1 MPGSQKRVER
11 QADGKHRDM
20 MWAKIVSDEAT
31 IKDFCYE
38 PLRSG
43 ETYKAE
49 AIRSYSSAANSCYTR
64 VFFSF
69 DGEERSLDVH
79 NRHLLLI
86 GQDEHR
92 EEKLRELGI

>member
-1 MPGSQKRVER
+1 
-11 QADGKHRDM
+11 M
-20 MWAKIVSDEAT
+20 MWAKIISDDAT

-49 AIRSYSSAANSCYTR
+49 AANSYYTR

-86 GQDEHR
+86 GREEHR
-92 EEKLRELGI
+92 EEKLKSIGIKE

>member
-1 MPGSQKRVER
+1 
-11 QADGKHRDM
+11 M
-20 MWAKIVSDEAT
+20 MWAKIISDDAT

-49 AIRSYSSAANSCYTR
+49 AANSYYTR

-69 DGEERSLDVH
+69 DGEERSLNVH
-79 NRHLLLI
+79 NRHLQLI
-86 GQDEHR
+86 GRDEHR
-92 EEKLRELGI
+92 EEKLRELGIKE

>member
-1 MPGSQKRVER
+1 MPGPQMGVEGK
-11 QADGKHRDM
+11 ADRKHRHM
-20 MWAKIVSDEAT
+20 MWAKIISDDAT

-49 AIRSYSSAANSCYTR
+49 AANNYYTR

-79 NRHLLLI
+79 NRHLQLI
-86 GQDEHR
+86 DRDEHR

>member
-1 MPGSQKRVER
+1 
-11 QADGKHRDM
+11 M
-20 MWAKIVSDEAT
+20 MWAKIISDDAT

-49 AIRSYSSAANSCYTR
+49 AIRSYSSAANSYYTR

-69 DGEERSLDVH
+69 DGEEHSLDVH
-79 NRHLLLI
+79 NRHLQLI
-86 GQDEHR
+86 DRDEHR
-92 EEKLRELGI
+92 EEKLKSIGIKE

>member
-1 MPGSQKRVER
+1 
-11 QADGKHRDM
+11 M
-20 MWAKIVSDEAT
+20 MWAKIISDDAT
-31 IKDFCYE
+31 IKYLHCE

-49 AIRSYSSAANSCYTR
+49 AANSYYTR
-64 VFFSF
+64 VFFSL
-69 DGEERSLDVH
+69 DGEERSLNVH

-86 GQDEHR
+86 GRDEHR